1 MKLIS
6 RGWAGAKESGARE
19 MVVALGLTALAVDVT
34 QYADNIVDGQE
45 ALARGSA

>member
-1 MKLIS
+1 
-6 RGWAGAKESGARE
+6 